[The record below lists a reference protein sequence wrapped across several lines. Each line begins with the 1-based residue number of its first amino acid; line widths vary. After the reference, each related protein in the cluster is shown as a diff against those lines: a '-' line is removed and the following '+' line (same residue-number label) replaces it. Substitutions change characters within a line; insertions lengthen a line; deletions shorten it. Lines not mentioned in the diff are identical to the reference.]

1 MSKVEKRPRS
11 PRSAKF
17 PLFRP
22 IKMSWLSTRLE
33 GKSHE
38 EVRGGAKTNSHEE
51 VGEARDREKV
61 PSQLADPVLASVP
74 IEGEVVE

>member
-1 MSKVEKRPRS
+1 MSKVEQRPRS
-11 PRSAKF
+11 PRSAEF

-22 IKMSWLSTRLE
+22 IKMSWLSTRLKGNVE
-33 GKSHE
+33 
-38 EVRGGAKTNSHEE
+38 GGAKPNSHEE

-61 PSQLADPVLASVP
+61 SSQRADPVLASVS